1 MSQWQIMSFTFIVKY
16 ANVSKSLS
24 LIAFFIS
31 FILTGTTSL
40 ALNYNSD
47 TKKGIKVN
55 FILIINNNRRDA
67 LILTERNVV
76 GCQFQIFIKLNF
88 LSN

>member
-1 MSQWQIMSFTFIVKY
+1 MFLYGGDTTTPSGNGKNIQGILGMSQWQIMSLTFIVKY

-24 LIAFFIS
+24 LIVFFIS

-47 TKKGIKVN
+47 TKKGKRSI
-55 FILIINNNRRDA
+55 
-67 LILTERNVV
+67 
-76 GCQFQIFIKLNF
+76 
-88 LSN
+88 S